1 MLIVCHAWCYM
12 FKYTS
17 YSQKPFKDSR
27 DQHCTG
33 QETFSLRKGNDFS
46 EVMQPAL
53 FFIFFI
59 FLLHPQHMQR
69 FQSQGPNPGHS
80 SDYIGSLTP

>member
-53 FFIFFI
+53 FFFF
-59 FLLHPQHMQR
+59 FFFAAPTAYAEVPEPGTKPRPQQ
-69 FQSQGPNPGHS
+69 
-80 SDYIGSLTP
+80 